1 MASGTASKRNG
12 WKRVAFIA
20 TTIVAI
26 GAAWLVL
33 EPYINLPWAPRI
45 AFVWAAENTLARLDN
60 QLFTYEELLQ
70 QARDRKDA
78 KAIRRQSKNIK
89 DIQRK
94 IDEILQEVE
103 KKKK

>member
-1 MASGTASKRNG
+1 MKMKNG
-12 WKRVAFIA
+12 WKRVALIA
-20 TTIVAI
+20 TTIGAI
-26 GAAWLVL
+26 GAAWFVL
-33 EPYINLPWAPRI
+33 EPYVNLPWAPRI
-45 AFVWAAENTLARLDN
+45 TFVWAAENTLARLDN

-89 DIQRK
+89 DTQRK